1 MKNDLKKIV
10 AVAFLAMFAVTIMAS
25 SYAADFGKHE
35 MVHFWLALPA
45 GTVIKTTV
53 LRGPGPPIALTPITI
68 DLDQRGVLKNLL
80 NPSIEAIS
88 THWIYNYGKK
98 PVRIG
103 LELVNCTFPVIWEVG
118 ANFPYDPETHTFMK
132 PLMPGQSIPNL
143 GIDWI
148 FKIPPSVMNSAIIY
162 DGGLLIFD
170 ADTGEPLT
178 LIPIMI
184 VRGGAQSSGGAN
196 CCG

>member
-1 MKNDLKKIV
+1 MKKIV
-10 AVAFLAMFAVTIMAS
+10 AVAFLAMFAVTIVAS

-35 MVHFWLALPA
+35 MVHFWLAFPA
-45 GTVIKTTV
+45 GTVIKPTV
-53 LRGPGPPIALTPITI
+53 LRGPGPPIALTPLTI

-103 LELVNCTFPVIWEVG
+103 LDLVNCTFPVIWEVG
-118 ANFPYDPETHTFMK
+118 ANFPYDPETRTFTQ

-148 FKIPPSVMNSAIIY
+148 FKIPPSLMYSPVIY
-162 DGGLLIFD
+162 DGGLVIFD
-170 ADTGEPLT
+170 ADTGETLT
-178 LIPIMI
+178 FLPIKI
-184 VRGGAQSSGGAN
+184 VRGSDVSSGGAN

>member
-10 AVAFLAMFAVTIMAS
+10 AVAFLAMFAVTIFAS

-35 MVHFWLALPA
+35 MVHFWLAFPA
-45 GTVIKTTV
+45 GTVIKPTV
-53 LRGPGPPIALTPITI
+53 LRGPGPPIALSPLTI

-118 ANFPYDPETHTFMK
+118 ANFPYDPETHIFMK